1 MQESYDI
8 KYDEFNEIFV
18 CTVEDK
24 EISAEWVVEI
34 LTYIASLALY
44 EPKHVYSESEFIYVL
59 ERDLGISINC
69 CFEA

>member
-1 MQESYDI
+1 MQKSYDI
-8 KYDEFNEIFV
+8 KYDEFNEIFI
-18 CTVEDK
+18 CTIGDK

-34 LTYIASLALY
+34 LTYIAKLFSY
-44 EPKHVYSESEFIYVL
+44 EVKHVYSESEFIYVL